1 MLKKAAFVVGFGAG
15 FLVGSYMGREPFE
28 KVQAKVTGV
37 VEDPEVRRK
46 VQEGT
51 HKATST
57 VKEQAPVVGEPVWFC
72 RASSSV
78 IIVSS
83 VWFSMF
89 LCCFLCLC
97 PFLSLLSFLVVLKER
112 DRECVSM
119 CLSLSRTALLL
130 YCTYP
135 PNCNSAQWEQRER
148 ERERERE
155 ILVG

>member
-57 VKEQAPVVGEPVWFC
+57 VKEQAPVVGERAADAAKSATAKAKDKVSGGRSNTTDDSEGTANLEGSTRPVPG
-72 RASSSV
+72 STS
-78 IIVSS
+78 
-83 VWFSMF
+83 
-89 LCCFLCLC
+89 
-97 PFLSLLSFLVVLKER
+97 
-112 DRECVSM
+112 
-119 CLSLSRTALLL
+119 
-130 YCTYP
+130 
-135 PNCNSAQWEQRER
+135 
-148 ERERERE
+148 
-155 ILVG
+155 